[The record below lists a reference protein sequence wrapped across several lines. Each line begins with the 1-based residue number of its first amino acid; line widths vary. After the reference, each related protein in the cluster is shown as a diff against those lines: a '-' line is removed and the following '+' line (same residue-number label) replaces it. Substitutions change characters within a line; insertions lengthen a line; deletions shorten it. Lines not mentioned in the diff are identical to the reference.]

1 MPAAFAEVIAMT
13 DVEAEATMGDVFT
26 DMSADDAHA
35 VLWPL
40 VRRQA
45 GLSPSDEAPSAWR
58 AALDRLMALPRPD
71 PSWGAQRGEASSA
84 YVDDTHSGGWAVAC
98 LVNSLRRIA
107 LARDR
112 ATLHADPLKCKVLTS
127 PALQS
132 DLNVL
137 LEPLRGGDRH
147 RWDVV
152 TRMRV
157 LGVTLSDPTDRD
169 QLEQAIRETLQ
180 VRSETRPIASSPSSR
195 RAPSR
200 RPPTSRSHASSSR
213 TPCTTCRCGASSA
226 GRACGRRSTTRSR
239 DSVWRSARSTS
250 ASASQPR
257 QHSAR
262 S

>member
-1 MPAAFAEVIAMT
+1 MLTKCAAAGVPWALTDDDFSNAFNAVSQRALFEAVKRIALAAPELGACMLRAQCMIRDPGFAEMVMRGRYRPGQEPLTVERFARGGGQGCPDMPAAFAEVIAMT

-26 DMSADDAHA
+26 DDAHA

-71 PSWGAQRGEASSA
+71 PSWGGQRGEASSA
-84 YVDDTHSGGWAVAC
+84 YADDTHSGGWAVAC
-98 LVNSLRRIA
+98 LVKSLRRIA

-127 PALQS
+127 PALQP

-147 RWDVV
+147 R
-152 TRMRV
+152 
-157 LGVTLSDPTDRD
+157 
-169 QLEQAIRETLQ
+169 
-180 VRSETRPIASSPSSR
+180 
-195 RAPSR
+195 
-200 RPPTSRSHASSSR
+200 
-213 TPCTTCRCGASSA
+213 
-226 GRACGRRSTTRSR
+226 
-239 DSVWRSARSTS
+239 
-250 ASASQPR
+250 
-257 QHSAR
+257 
-262 S
+262 